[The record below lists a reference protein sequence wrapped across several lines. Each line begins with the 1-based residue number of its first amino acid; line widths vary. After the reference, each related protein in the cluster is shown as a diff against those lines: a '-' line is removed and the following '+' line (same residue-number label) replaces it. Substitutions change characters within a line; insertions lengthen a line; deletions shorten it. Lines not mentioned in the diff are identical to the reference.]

1 MRDALVFPTSLT
13 PEEKKFK
20 EMQENLKN
28 LVSSFEGDWRD
39 WFIDECMLSLKNS
52 K

>member
-1 MRDALVFPTSLT
+1 MMRDALVFPTSLT

-28 LVSSFEGDWRD
+28 LVSWFEGDWRGI
-39 WFIDECMLSLKNS
+39 FIEEFM
-52 K
+52 